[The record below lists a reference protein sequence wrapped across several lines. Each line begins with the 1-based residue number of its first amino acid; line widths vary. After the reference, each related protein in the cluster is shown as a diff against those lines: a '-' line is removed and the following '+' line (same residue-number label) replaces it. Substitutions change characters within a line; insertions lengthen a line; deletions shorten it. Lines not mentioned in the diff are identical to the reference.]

1 MGVKRRF
8 FYMKPVAVYL
18 AVAFL
23 IMTSIPTDS
32 LAYIVQA
39 GETSLYR
46 SGDRATVQRVLES
59 KVVSQRLSELGLS
72 VDEVKSRLDKLSDQ
86 ELHSFATTIDNLYP
100 GGDAVSAVIGLLI
113 IAILVMI
120 LLHMTGRKIV
130 IK

>member
-1 MGVKRRF
+1 
-8 FYMKPVAVYL
+8 
-18 AVAFL
+18 
-23 IMTSIPTDS
+23 
-32 LAYIVQA
+32 
-39 GETSLYR
+39 
-46 SGDRATVQRVLES
+46 VLES

-72 VDEVKSRLDKLSDQ
+72 VDEVKSRLDRLSDQ

>member
-1 MGVKRRF
+1 
-8 FYMKPVAVYL
+8 
-18 AVAFL
+18 
-23 IMTSIPTDS
+23 MTSIPTDS

>member
-32 LAYIVQA
+32 LAYIVQSS
-39 GETSLYR
+39 ETSLYR

-72 VDEVKSRLDKLSDQ
+72 VDEVTSRLDRLSDQ

-100 GGDAVSAVIGLLI
+100 GGDAVSVVIGLLI

>member
-72 VDEVKSRLDKLSDQ
+72 VDEVKSRLDRLSDQ

>member
-32 LAYIVQA
+32 LAYIVQSS
-39 GETSLYR
+39 ETSLYR

-100 GGDAVSAVIGLLI
+100 GGDAVSVVIGLLI

>member
-1 MGVKRRF
+1 MGVKKRF
-8 FYMKPVAVYL
+8 FCMKPVAVYL

-32 LAYIVQA
+32 LAYIVQSSEA
-39 GETSLYR
+39 SIYR

-72 VDEVKSRLDKLSDQ
+72 VDEVQSRLDRLSDE
-86 ELHSFATTIDNLYP
+86 ELHSFATTIDTLHP
-100 GGDAVSAVIGLLI
+100 GGDVISAVIGLLI
-113 IAILVMI
+113 VAILVMI

>member
-18 AVAFL
+18 AVTFL

-32 LAYIVQA
+32 LAYIVQSS
-39 GETSLYR
+39 ETSLYR

-72 VDEVKSRLDKLSDQ
+72 VDEVTSRLDKLSDQ

-100 GGDAVSAVIGLLI
+100 GGDAVSVVIGLLI

>member
-32 LAYIVQA
+32 LAYIVQSS
-39 GETSLYR
+39 ETSLYR

-72 VDEVKSRLDKLSDQ
+72 VDEVTSRLDKLSDQ

-100 GGDAVSAVIGLLI
+100 GGDAVSVVIGLLI